1 MAEPSRGQV
10 ADRQTLLVWL
20 LVLACV
26 LILALLQPRLPE
38 LKAFPAAWT
47 LPVTDWLNTGMDGF
61 VAVFKPVFRALSALM
76 EYPLQWFSG
85 FLGWLPW
92 SVGMVV

>member
-1 MAEPSRGQV
+1 MAEPSRGQG

-61 VAVFKPVFRALSALM
+61 VGSDEFAGGLDS
-76 EYPLQWFSG
+76 
-85 FLGWLPW
+85 W
-92 SVGMVV
+92 SPFPRRKTGGHRRPFGD